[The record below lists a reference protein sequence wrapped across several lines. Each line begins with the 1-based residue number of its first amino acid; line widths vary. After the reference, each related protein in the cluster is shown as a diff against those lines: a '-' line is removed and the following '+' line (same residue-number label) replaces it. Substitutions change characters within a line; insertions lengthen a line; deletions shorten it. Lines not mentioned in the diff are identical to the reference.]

1 MRLFESDNVWKRR
14 RRAQE
19 RSSRPDTPE
28 QRLKDARQAM
38 VSQLLWLFGAVL
50 LVVLGLAGIR
60 LGAVPVEP
68 VTVGFLVVL
77 ALYALTAIGPAKRA
91 YRAWK
96 ELLRP

>member
-28 QRLKDARQAM
+28 QRLKDARQDM

-60 LGAVPVEP
+60 LGVVPVEP

-77 ALYALTAIGPAKRA
+77 ALYALTSLAPAKRA
-91 YRAWK
+91 YQAWK
-96 ELLRP
+96 DLLKQ

>member
-50 LVVLGLAGIR
+50 MVVLG
-60 LGAVPVEP
+60 PVEP

-77 ALYALTAIGPAKRA
+77 ALYALTSLAPAKRA
-91 YRAWK
+91 YQAWK
-96 ELLRP
+96 DLLKQ